1 MKKHLGLGTAFRS
14 AALGAVLALASVA
27 AQAQMLLYEFG
38 YQLSHPSS
46 TIYQPTDTFATLSVS
61 TYDNVHYM
69 FDLQALPTMGNLFGN
84 TNASIGAVV
93 FNTGSESPVVSGI
106 TLAAGSWGVDNIW
119 YLPYNMQL
127 GGIVFDF
134 TEALFGSS
142 HANDSISSGER
153 VVWMTTFSEAT
164 SFAAPP
170 FALKVF
176 GIGSEDSSYA
186 FYAPTSVSPIPEPE
200 TYAMMLA
207 GLGMLGFGARRRQK
221 KYAAAA

>member
-1 MKKHLGLGTAFRS
+1 MKKHLGLGTAVRNV
-14 AALGAVLALASVA
+14 AVGAMLAVASVA
-27 AQAQMLLYEFG
+27 AQAQMLQYEFG

-69 FDLQALPTMGNLFGN
+69 FDLQALPTMSTLFGN
-84 TNASIGAVV
+84 PNASIGAVV
-93 FNTGSESPVVSGI
+93 FNTGSEAPTVSGI
-106 TLAAGSWGVDNIW
+106 TLAAGTWGVDNIW

-134 TEALFGSS
+134 TETLWGSS
-142 HANDSISSGER
+142 VANDAIASGER

-164 SFAAPP
+164 SFAEPP

-176 GIGSEDSSYA
+176 GIGSVDSSYA
-186 FYAPTSVSPIPEPE
+186 FYAPTTVSPIPEPE
-200 TYAMMLA
+200 TYAMLLA
-207 GLGMLGFGARRRQK
+207 GLGLLGVAGRRRQK
-221 KYAAAA
+221 KQAAAA